1 MYKVVAYIYELAASI
16 TQRYSNKRKMRQ
28 WLNNKYGTN
37 FSEDDL
43 KNVKDFSLIWN
54 VFENSICGNNFS
66 IQRFQQDIT
75 NRNIDVNMFES
86 HLSYFKNRYLE
97 NETFTN
103 RFRYLYFRTND
114 RKELV
119 ERVLLGTD
127 TDPNNIIL
135 AITIIVYRFRNN
147 LFHGLKEMQ
156 NIDQQNQN
164 FEVANSFLT
173 ILIDKF

>member
-1 MYKVVAYIYELAASI
+1 
-16 TQRYSNKRKMRQ
+16 MRQ

-37 FSEDDL
+37 FSEGNL

-75 NRNIDVNMFES
+75 NRNIDVNLFSS

-97 NETFTN
+97 KGTFTN
-103 RFRYLYFRTND
+103 RFQYLYFRPND

-127 TDPNNIIL
+127 TDPKNIIL

-147 LFHGLKEMQ
+147 LFHGLKEIQ
-156 NIDQQNQN
+156 NIDQQDQN

-173 ILIDKF
+173 ILIDNF